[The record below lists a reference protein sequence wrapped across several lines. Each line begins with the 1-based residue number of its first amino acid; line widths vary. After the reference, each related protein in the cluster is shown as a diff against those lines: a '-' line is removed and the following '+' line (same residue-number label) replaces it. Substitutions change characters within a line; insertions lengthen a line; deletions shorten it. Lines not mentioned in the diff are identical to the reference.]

1 MNVLQGLIGSN
12 VGYAFIF
19 ELSYYSVI
27 FQFPLIYREEE
38 LSRIA
43 DRVFHEADDN
53 SDGNLSFEEF
63 AEATKHIDIERRMS
77 FLSLG
82 Q

>member
-1 MNVLQGLIGSN
+1 MAITLKNSHCRNYFANQNQQIPAS
-12 VGYAFIF
+12 FP
-19 ELSYYSVI
+19 YSE
-27 FQFPLIYREEE
+27 YE

-53 SDGNLSFEEF
+53 SDGQLTFEEF
-63 AEATKHIDIERRMS
+63 AEATKHVEIEKRMS

-82 Q
+82 P

>member
-1 MNVLQGLIGSN
+1 MAITLKNSHCRNYFANQISKSQLHS
-12 VGYAFIF
+12 FP
-19 ELSYYSVI
+19 YSE
-27 FQFPLIYREEE
+27 YE

-53 SDGNLSFEEF
+53 SDGQLTFEEF
-63 AEATKHIDIERRMS
+63 AEATKHVEIEKRMS

-82 Q
+82 P

>member
-1 MNVLQGLIGSN
+1 MLHIISK
-12 VGYAFIF
+12 
-19 ELSYYSVI
+19 
-27 FQFPLIYREEE
+27 FPLTYSEDE

>member
-1 MNVLQGLIGSN
+1 M
-12 VGYAFIF
+12 
-19 ELSYYSVI
+19 YS
-27 FQFPLIYREEE
+27 EDE

-53 SDGNLSFEEF
+53 SDGHLSFEEF

>member
-1 MNVLQGLIGSN
+1 MGSLFFSDIWIILCPN
-12 VGYAFIF
+12 SES
-19 ELSYYSVI
+19 ELSA
-27 FQFPLIYREEE
+27 
-38 LSRIA
+38 IA

-82 Q
+82 H